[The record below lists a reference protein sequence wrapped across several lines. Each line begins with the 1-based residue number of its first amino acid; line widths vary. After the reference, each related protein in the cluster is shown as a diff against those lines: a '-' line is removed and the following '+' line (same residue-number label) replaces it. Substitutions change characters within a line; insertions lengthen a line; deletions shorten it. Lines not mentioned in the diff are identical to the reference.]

1 MSDLLDILP
10 EAPSTLTE
18 RDMLDALCRRYTA
31 IRPGT
36 VSSDRWVRA
45 EHVQSRIGDA
55 SWRGPTRGVPVGT
68 SRMRVADFIAMDTY
82 PSTQAVHG
90 VEVKVS
96 RGDWLTELADLSK
109 SETFKRHC
117 HYWWL
122 AVPDVSIVRDD
133 LPDRWGLLVLG
144 SAGLRARRRAPLLD
158 PEPIPL
164 DLTMTIARAAAKTA
178 LRHQEDH
185 R

>member
-1 MSDLLDILP
+1 MMDLFDQLP
-10 EAPSTLTE
+10 EAPPKSTE
-18 RDMLDALCRRYTA
+18 RDMLDALAHRYTA

-36 VSSDRWVRA
+36 LTSDRWVRA

-55 SWRGPTRGVPVGT
+55 GWRGPTRGVAAE
-68 SRMRVADFIAMDTY
+68 RVQFRIADFIAMDTY

-96 RGDWLTELADLSK
+96 RSDWLTELADQSK
-109 SETFKRHC
+109 AETFRRHC

-133 LPDRWGLLVLG
+133 LPDGWGLLVLG
-144 SAGLRARRRAPLLD
+144 TSGLRARRRAPLLD

-178 LRHQEDH
+178 LRHRETQ
-185 R
+185 